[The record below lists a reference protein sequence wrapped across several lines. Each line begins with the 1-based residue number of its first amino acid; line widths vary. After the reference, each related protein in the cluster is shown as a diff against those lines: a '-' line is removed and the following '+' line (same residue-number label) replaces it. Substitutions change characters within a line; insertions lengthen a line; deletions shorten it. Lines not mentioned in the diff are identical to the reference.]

1 MFQAMRRIISCL
13 ADKYVGEGAFERAIR
28 KSFLGMIECT
38 FIFFPAGLFI
48 ILFSS
53 LR

>member
-28 KSFLGMIECT
+28 KSFLGMICT
-38 FIFFPAGLFI
+38 LIFFFLQDF
-48 ILFSS
+48 L
-53 LR
+53 